1 EFLRYALNLF
11 RYFIGG
17 NLQFQLAAA
26 RCFSHT
32 AVLSRDNF
40 QVRDETVTGL
50 GGMRLVC
57 GYVQARR
64 SLSIEA
70 NQARIH
76 PATRI
81 LSIGDTSST
90 VNQASH
96 FPALS
101 DSRKT
106 SRP

>member
-1 EFLRYALNLF
+1 
-11 RYFIGG
+11 FIGG

-32 AVLSRDNF
+32 TVLSPDNF
-40 QVRDETVTGL
+40 QVRDETVAGL
-50 GGMRLVC
+50 GGMRLGC
-57 GYVQARR
+57 GYVPPRP

-90 VNQASH
+90 VHLRYSYLSATSGSTRV
-96 FPALS
+96 AL
-101 DSRKT
+101 RAGM
-106 SRP
+106 